1 MYILFMMTH
10 SKKPLPGT
18 DLTLVWIKILSV
30 KLWLVTFFHVL
41 LMQYNFPKQETVVQ
55 FVVDAIQAEAF
66 NTRTLFLIGTYNIG
80 LFP

>member
-1 MYILFMMTH
+1 MFILFMMTH

-18 DLTLVWIKILSV
+18 SLTLVWIKILSV

-80 LFP
+80 LIP